1 MSKTILINS
10 EFLGRGNDELGDKL
24 MRAFLRALLTAE
36 NRPDKLVFY
45 NSAVRLLAEG
55 SPVLDTLNELNRNG
69 VLLVACG
76 TCVGYYNLD
85 DKIAR
90 ERVSNMQEIV
100 KILMDSQNV
109 VTV

>member
-1 MSKTILINS
+1 MSKTILING
-10 EFLGRGNDELGDKL
+10 EFLGRGDDELGEKL
-24 MRAFLRALLTAE
+24 MRSFLRTLLTNE
-36 NRPDKLVFY
+36 KKPDKLVFY

-55 SPVLDTLNELNRNG
+55 SPVLDLLDELHRGG

-76 TCVGYYNLD
+76 TCVGHFKLD

-100 KILMDSQNV
+100 KILLDSDSV

>member
-1 MSKTILINS
+1 MSKIILINS
-10 EFLGRGNDELGDKL
+10 EFLGRGDDELGDKL
-24 MRAFLRALLTAE
+24 MRAFLRTLLTAE
-36 NRPDKLVFY
+36 KKPDKLVFY

-55 SPVLDTLNELNRNG
+55 SPVLDILNELNQKG

-76 TCVGYYNLD
+76 TCVGFYKLEE
-85 DKIAR
+85 KIAR

-100 KILMDSQNV
+100 KILLDSESV

>member
-1 MSKTILINS
+1 MAKTILINN
-10 EFLGRGNDELGDKL
+10 EFLGHGDTELGDKL
-24 MRAFLRALLTAE
+24 MRSFLRTLLSSE
-36 NRPDKLVFY
+36 KKPDKLVFY
-45 NSAVRLLAEG
+45 NSGVRLLAEG
-55 SPVLDTLNELNRNG
+55 SPVLDTLNELNQHG

-76 TCVGYYNLD
+76 TCVGFYNLD

-100 KILMDSQNV
+100 KILMDSQSV